1 MVSVASF
8 ALIGLAS
15 SAVAER
21 QVDGIAAQ
29 VGNEIVLISE
39 VMELAA
45 PVEKRMREAGASQ
58 REIEFVRSDALE
70 RLIEAR
76 LLSSVVERLELGA
89 DREEIDAAISAI
101 AEDNEL
107 SIEQLLSSISR
118 HGLSIDEYRSKI
130 QDEIE
135 RSKVINAMVRSRIQI
150 SEKEVREVYD
160 EQFGKQRTGG
170 EEVYLRHILV
180 TTGGPEASS
189 NEAACKIVSDART
202 QIESGKTE
210 FYEVARRIS
219 NMNPEQGGEL
229 GWIHQEDLAAWMVEI
244 VRDLE
249 PGELSPAVE
258 QPFGCNLLQLV
269 ERREF
274 VRIEF
279 EQAKAQLQ
287 NLVFQRKTEV
297 EYEKWLEILRGQIY
311 IERKAGFGG

>member
-135 RSKVINAMVRSRIQI
+135 RSKVVNAMVRSRIQI